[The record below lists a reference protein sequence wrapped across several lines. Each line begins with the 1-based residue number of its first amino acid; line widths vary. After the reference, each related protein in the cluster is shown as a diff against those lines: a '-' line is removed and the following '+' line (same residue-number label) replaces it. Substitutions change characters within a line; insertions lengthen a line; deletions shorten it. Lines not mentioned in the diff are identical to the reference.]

1 MGFET
6 DIQPLFRDLDRNNMI
21 FALDLWSYGDV
32 KENVT
37 EILARL
43 EDGSMPCDGPWDSD
57 KIEKLK
63 AWINAGCEP

>member
-6 DIQPLFRDLDRNNMI
+6 DIQPLFRDLDRNYMI
-21 FALDLWSYGDV
+21 FIFDLWSYGDV
-32 KENVT
+32 KENVS

-43 EDGSMPCDGPWDSD
+43 EDGSMPCDGPWESD

-63 AWINAGCEP
+63 AWINAGCQP

>member
-6 DIQPLFRDLDRNNMI
+6 DIQPLFRDLDRNYMI
-21 FALDLWSYGDV
+21 FIFDLWSYGDV

-43 EDGSMPCDGPWDSD
+43 EDGSMPCDESRNRD
-57 KIEKLK
+57 KIGKLR
-63 AWINAGCEP
+63 A